1 MEGKP
6 FLNRVLIHTELDSIR
21 TIRLES
27 LRAHHTLMINAK
39 KLQEFVYTVQDKQD
53 SQFNLLINRLD
64 QIIELLQQQEN
75 TYMATLQDI
84 TDAVTAQTTV
94 DNSIITLLSSVV
106 TQLNAA
112 IALNDPVAVQAVVNS
127 IQANTASLAAAVLAN
142 TPVVVVPSGTAPGAV
157 ISAGTVTTV
166 PSTGVVPANAV
177 TISGATTT
185 SNTVNPTPTTAP

>member
-1 MEGKP
+1 MARQRHADWILLYP
-6 FLNRVLIHTELDSIR
+6 TVDPIR

-27 LRAHHTLMINAK
+27 LWTHHTLMINAK
-39 KLQEFVYTVQDKQD
+39 KLQDFVYSVQDKHD
-53 SQFNLLINRLD
+53 TQFSLLINRLD
-64 QIIELLQQQEN
+64 QIIDLLQQQEN

-142 TPVVVVPSGTAPGAV
+142 TPVVVVPAGTAPGAV

-185 SNTVNPTPTTAP
+185 SNTVNPTPATP

>member
-1 MEGKP
+1 MERQP
-6 FLNRVLIHTELDSIR
+6 FLNRVLIHPELDSIR

-27 LRAHHTLMINAK
+27 LWTYNPLMINAK